1 MTIVCKRCTRC
12 GLLRPLLEFRIN
24 RHKPPRRD
32 TLSSWCISC
41 EREANR
47 SRMAKVRCSD
57 RAAYLEKLYEWREQ
71 NRDRYL
77 ENKRA
82 WETKK
87 RARLGKT
94 PRPIA
99 LRITSKESEL
109 DRRHVAA
116 LRHVAEKRP
125 PSRKDWSE
133 KEVAAWKHKHDPAYA
148 IHQRMRVQ
156 IRKALAGGKD
166 GRRWES
172 MVGYTRAQ
180 LAEHLARQ
188 LPRGYTMKDFSNGRL
203 HIDHIVPK
211 SLFDATDPEQLK
223 ACWALTNLR
232 PLPPRPN
239 LSKGAKRVFLL

>member
-12 GLLRPLLEFRIN
+12 GLLRPLLEFPIKR
-24 RHKPPRRD
+24 RKPPRRD
-32 TLSSWCISC
+32 TLSSWCVPC
-41 EREANR
+41 ERDANR
-47 SRMAKVRCSD
+47 ARMAESRKADPVAHRE
-57 RAAYLEKLYEWREQ
+57 RMLRWKEKSRV
-71 NRDRYL
+71 RYL
-77 ENKRA
+77 ELKRA
-82 WETKK
+82 QGLRRRE
-87 RARLGKT
+87 RLGLPPPT
-94 PRPIA
+94 PMISRD
-99 LRITSKESEL
+99 ESER
-109 DRRHVAA
+109 DRKHVAA

-133 KEVAAWKHKHDPAYA
+133 KEVAAWKHKHDPAYV

-188 LPRGYTMKDFSNGRL
+188 LPRGYTMNDFSNGRL

-211 SLFDATDPEQLK
+211 SLFDVTDPEQLK
-223 ACWALTNLR
+223 ACWALSNLR
-232 PLPPRPN
+232 PLPPKMN
-239 LSKGAKRVFLL
+239 ISKGKKRVFLL